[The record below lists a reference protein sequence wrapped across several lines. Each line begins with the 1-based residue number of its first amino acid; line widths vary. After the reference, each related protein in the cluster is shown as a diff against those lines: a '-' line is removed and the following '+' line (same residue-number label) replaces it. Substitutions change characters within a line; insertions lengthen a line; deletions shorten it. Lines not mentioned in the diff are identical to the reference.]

1 MKITKETRRQRALDI
16 RALLARHQHKFTL
29 FDACEKADINYKST
43 SNAISRLIKNN
54 DVDAISNKR
63 LEKLETAILD
73 LADSK
78 IESATV

>member
-16 RALLARHQHKFTL
+16 RALLARNAHKFTL
-29 FDACEKADINYKST
+29 EDACKEADINYKST

-54 DVDAISNKR
+54 DVDAISNER
-63 LEKLETAILD
+63 LEVLETAILD

-78 IESATV
+78 LQPTAN